1 MSGTN
6 NENFTIATYNV
17 LAGNKIS
24 KLYFYTRYGHWFYG
38 VNNTSSVGNYTFIV
52 NTFYIKVYK
61 NGTLLNTYT
70 YNLNGSYSKSVNA
83 YSTIDVKTTLYDTYI
98 LIDDTICHDFTTY
111 EIKVSYSETRLY
123 SGGGIF
129 NHCGLYFN
137 DNISKFTKSESVPSS
152 ITGITTTDLL
162 TTNLLLS
169 KGSNCFCGQ
178 NILIICSPTVNVNF
192 YTGWPNICI

>member
-24 KLYFYTRYGHWFYG
+24 KLYYYFQYGHWFYG
-38 VNNTSSVGNYTFIV
+38 VNNTGSIGNYTFIV

-70 YNLNGSYSKSVNA
+70 YNLNGSYSKSVSA

-98 LIDDTICHDFTTY
+98 FIDDTICHDYTTY
-111 EIKVSYSETRLY
+111 EIKASYSETRLY
-123 SGGGIF
+123 SGGGYLIIVD
-129 NHCGLYFN
+129 Y
-137 DNISKFTKSESVPSS
+137 
-152 ITGITTTDLL
+152 
-162 TTNLLLS
+162 
-169 KGSNCFCGQ
+169 
-178 NILIICSPTVNVNF
+178 ILITILVNLQNL
-192 YTGWPNICI
+192 NQSRLQ